1 MTICSAERITKINFE
16 IYAPRDICPAAHF
29 FPFHHFIF
37 MLLFICI
44 CNCLQATHFSCRN
57 AFFPKNNVKFLLIC
71 RNRKAPR
78 KCGAPVFQ
86 NLRKFFKELEVD
98 ALLADLDDLDFDDIA
113 DGEYILDLLDAMIC
127 HLGDVD
133 HAVLTGSELDECAHR

>member
-1 MTICSAERITKINFE
+1 MRRGTSV
-16 IYAPRDICPAAHF
+16 PRRTFSRFIILYL
-29 FPFHHFIF
+29 PFT
-37 MLLFICI
+37 FICI
-44 CNCLQATHFSCRN
+44 CNCLQATHFSCQN
-57 AFFPKNNVKFLLIC
+57 TFPPQNSVKFLLIC

-113 DGEYILDLLDAMIC
+113 DGEDILDLLDAMIC

>member
-1 MTICSAERITKINFE
+1 MRRGTSV
-16 IYAPRDICPAAHF
+16 PRRTFSRFIILYL
-29 FPFHHFIF
+29 PFT
-37 MLLFICI
+37 FICI

-57 AFFPKNNVKFLLIC
+57 TFPPQNNVKFLLIC

-78 KCGAPVFQ
+78 KCGAPVFH